1 MIKKESFHL
10 QTTGSFLS
18 GMGLILVALF
28 SCTLKSGEQN
38 TSGNEP
44 LPAEPN
50 RVEVMALERGDFYRE
65 IVSNGRLAAI
75 EKAGLY
81 FQNGGTIEAVNVRNG
96 QTVQA
101 GTELARLQFELYKA
115 QHILNEQFMY
125 WEGSKYFF

>member
-1 MIKKESFHL
+1 
-10 QTTGSFLS
+10 
-18 GMGLILVALF
+18 MGLILVALF